1 MIRESIVSPYGTLLL
16 AVVVFSGDISFNSDV
31 FTCLP
36 SLIYIQFKVKIFV
49 FICPKTWI
57 DQIFEKSVY
66 ENSVFME
73 TWAWLNSCS
82 VKGKLI
88 NLYIRQVRILSVL
101 HRKHNLAIKQ
111 YFHSKIYFM
120 IYLLLFIIIYLSF
133 YYFIYFNSGKN
144 SGTTINI

>member
-1 MIRESIVSPYGTLLL
+1 
-16 AVVVFSGDISFNSDV
+16 
-31 FTCLP
+31 
-36 SLIYIQFKVKIFV
+36 
-49 FICPKTWI
+49 
-57 DQIFEKSVY
+57 
-66 ENSVFME
+66 ME

-88 NLYIRQVRILSVL
+88 
-101 HRKHNLAIKQ
+101 NLAIKQ